1 MHKQVSCTLRHLSSS
16 EAVVT
21 FRVSGHLPGLH
32 PNSYKP
38 GWGCDTAATFV
49 SEFQCPLLAQSGH
62 RATEFQ
68 CRLLG
73 VKRTSEESAAMS
85 ALTQSGHRR
94 PRSPQTMDRST
105 TRRFG

>member
-85 ALTQSGHRR
+85 AFDPKRTSAASIPANNGSLNYEA
-94 PRSPQTMDRST
+94 
-105 TRRFG
+105 FW